1 MVNSTDQSEKKD
13 EHQGGKK
20 KNLLIISF
28 AFVGVF
34 TAYNGVTNLQSS
46 LNVDEDVGLN
56 SLALFASGGMFA
68 SLFLIT
74 PILFLFGLKWSIVA
88 GQVALLAFVA
98 GNIYPH
104 PPLLYPS
111 KYKKISLRSS
121 KTVYCLVSAIGGIFL
136 ATMWASQS
144 SYITILGADENEKD
158 DDETKV
164 NRYFGI
170 FFSIY
175 QTGRIIFRELNRL
188 GSLQSFLFS
197 FS

>member
-1 MVNSTDQSEKKD
+1 MANSSDEPEEKH
-13 EHQGGKK
+13 EHGGKK
-20 KNLLIISF
+20 KNLLILSL

-46 LNVDEDVGLN
+46 LNVEEDVGLN
-56 SLALFASGGMFA
+56 SLALFAGGGMFA
-68 SLFLIT
+68 SLFLST
-74 PILFLFGLKWSIVA
+74 PIMFIFGYKWSIVA
-88 GQVALLAFVA
+88 GQIALLAFVA

-111 KYKKISLRSS
+111 KCKIMCLIYS
-121 KTVYCLVSAIGGIFL
+121 KTNCCLVSAIGGIFL

-144 SYITILGADENEKD
+144 SYITVLGADENKKD

-175 QTGRIIFRELNRL
+175 QTGTVIFRFVELTI
-188 GSLQSFLFS
+188 FF
-197 FS
+197 